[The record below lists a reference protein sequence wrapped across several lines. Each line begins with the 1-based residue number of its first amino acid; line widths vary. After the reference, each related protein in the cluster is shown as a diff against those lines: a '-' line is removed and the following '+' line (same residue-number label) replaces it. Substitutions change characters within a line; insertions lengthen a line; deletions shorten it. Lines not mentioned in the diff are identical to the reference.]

1 MRFVKAEALGN
12 DFVIVDARQLDGK
25 DVSRVAR
32 QVCRRS
38 HDLGADGLI
47 LFRQKEVS
55 GERQRH
61 FSMQVFN
68 ADGSEAEI
76 SGNGLRCLA
85 ALLFEQG
92 HVADRA
98 FAIRTGAGV
107 KCLTLMSSNPPAYSF
122 NLLMGEPILD
132 PRAIDFQTDYPG
144 ISLVGYP
151 LVVEDSI
158 YRVTVTSM
166 GNPHCSLIVEDLE
179 KIDWERLGAL
189 IEVHSSFPRRANVEF
204 VQVLDRNNLA
214 VRFWERGV
222 GKTLASGT
230 GGCAAVVAA
239 RLNGSSDR
247 VVKVHTLGGKLEI
260 HWQEDNQ
267 LSLIG
272 PARIVCEGEYYPGE
286 V

>member
-1 MRFVKAEALGN
+1 MRFAKAEALGN
-12 DFVIVDARQLDGK
+12 DFVIVDARQLAGREA
-25 DVSRVAR
+25 SRVAR

-38 HDLGADGLI
+38 LDLGADGLI
-47 LFRQKEVS
+47 LFQQTEVS
-55 GERQRH
+55 AQPR

-85 ALLFEQG
+85 ALLIQQG
-92 HVADRA
+92 QATGGTLAIQTRA
-98 FAIRTGAGV
+98 GARRLR
-107 KCLTLMSSNPPAYSF
+107 LTDSKPPGYCF

-132 PRAIDFQTDYPG
+132 PADIDFRPDPPSA
-144 ISLVGYP
+144 SLVRYP
-151 LVVEDSI
+151 LVVED
-158 YRVTVTSM
+158 RTHPVTVTSM

-179 KIDWERLGAL
+179 KTDWEGMGRL
-189 IEVHSSFPRRANVEF
+189 IEVHPWFPRRTNVEF
-204 VQVLDRNNLA
+204 VQVLDRSNLA

-239 RLNGSSDR
+239 CLNGSSDR
-247 VVKVHTLGGKLEI
+247 AVQVHTPGGILQV

-267 LSLIG
+267 LSLTG
-272 PARIVCEGEYYPGE
+272 PARIVCQGQYYPPE